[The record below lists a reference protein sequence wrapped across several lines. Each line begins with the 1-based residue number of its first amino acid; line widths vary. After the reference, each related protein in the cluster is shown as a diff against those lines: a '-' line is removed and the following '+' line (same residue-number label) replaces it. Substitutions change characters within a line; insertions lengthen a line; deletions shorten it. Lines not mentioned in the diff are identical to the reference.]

1 MIHRVIS
8 YANYQGNRSVG
19 YLFSYSLAL
28 RRFSGREMERLMKLE
43 IKYRFANGETACVEV
58 SGEIAELHLEMEK
71 ERKSSDRRHFRRE
84 RYMSFDEYE
93 RYVFIDADGCGVR
106 IDNAVD
112 KPTFCF
118 NSESVEERNT
128 AMLDSAIVNIKVI
141 HWPSKT
147 DPLSLV

>member
-1 MIHRVIS
+1 
-8 YANYQGNRSVG
+8 
-19 YLFSYSLAL
+19 
-28 RRFSGREMERLMKLE
+28 MKLE
-43 IKYRFANGETACVEV
+43 IKYKFANGETACVEV

-93 RYVFIDADGCGVR
+93 RYIFIDADGCGVR
-106 IDNAVD
+106 INNAVD

-128 AMLDSAIVNIKVI
+128 AMLDRVEQLMSCLNERQKHLVSRCVLNGETYTSVALEEGKDESAIRKAVNRALKKMKKNLI
-141 HWPSKT
+141 
-147 DPLSLV
+147 